1 MKVTQATTTPM
12 IQRGRRRARFAIQPH
27 FQRPVQIVGG
37 CSEIVDAL
45 CAEYQVV
52 CSCSCQRMAQR
63 LTRDVGVDQGSRDA
77 ELPKPHPA
85 AEILRPIL
93 HQERDDIS
101 STQAQLKGPVCD
113 LVGFFV
119 YVPVRHAPI
128 FEQHE
133 RVITVCGRF
142 FL

>member
-1 MKVTQATTTPM
+1 MV
-12 IQRGRRRARFAIQPH
+12 
-27 FQRPVQIVGG
+27 
-37 CSEIVDAL
+37 
-45 CAEYQVV
+45 
-52 CSCSCQRMAQR
+52 QR

-119 YVPVRHAPI
+119 YFSVRHAPI

-142 FL
+142 FLQHVCHRVSRIGLMAQHARHTSGDLGD